1 MDRVEINGIWYVREE
16 LSTNSKPT
24 FQFNEVDGDL
34 FAHTQVISYEDDEYL
49 LEFMVLVRNY
59 ENVMPSLEIY
69 DKVNDLKE
77 TWDNEN
83 FLNWLVE
90 LDSEAISS
98 ALNQIDTIK
107 IYDSLLNIIIN
118 LLKYAKNKQLF

>member
-1 MDRVEINGIWYVREE
+1 
-16 LSTNSKPT
+16 
-24 FQFNEVDGDL
+24 
-34 FAHTQVISYEDDEYL
+34 
-49 LEFMVLVRNY
+49 
-59 ENVMPSLEIY
+59 
-69 DKVNDLKE
+69 
-77 TWDNEN
+77 
-83 FLNWLVE
+83 LVE